1 MPAITIRNIPSETHT
16 ALKQLAAAHGKSTEA
31 EVRSIIEQAVR
42 PINRVKL
49 GSLLASIGQKVG
61 GVDLDIERDVTNTE
75 PVDLK

>member
-1 MPAITIRNIPSETHT
+1 MPAITIRNIPYETHT
-16 ALKQLAAAHGKSTEA
+16 ALKQLAALHGKSTEA

-61 GVDLDIERDVTNTE
+61 GVELDIERDVTNTE

>member
-1 MPAITIRNIPSETHT
+1 MPAITIRNIHSETHT
-16 ALKQLAAAHGKSTEA
+16 ALKQLAALHGKSTEA

>member
-1 MPAITIRNIPSETHT
+1 MTAITIRNISSETHT
-16 ALKQLAAAHGKSTEA
+16 ALKQLAASHGKSTEA